1 MFVNHKH
8 WFVPHFTRSRKVVGI
23 SNEIC
28 YVKWAESPR
37 DEQRHRT
44 VPAVFLSEVFVCI
57 WSLEKDR
64 SHSSSWYWRSIHRKF
79 AICSSFGTANSLNQV
94 FAIIWKWVKLWNSD
108 NIIRYLDDQ
117 KELVAHILWFRST
130 HEYYETA
137 KYEGH
142 PTTGDRDRPCSIY
155 SC

>member
-1 MFVNHKH
+1 MKSV
-8 WFVPHFTRSRKVVGI
+8 T
-23 SNEIC
+23 SNELNRP
-28 YVKWAESPR
+28 ETSR
-37 DEQRHRT
+37 GT
-44 VPAVFLSEVFVCI
+44 VRCPLYFLSEVFVCI

-79 AICSSFGTANSLNQV
+79 AICSSFGTANYLNQV

-142 PTTGDRDRPCSIY
+142 PTTGDWDRALNSVCSNIVIPDTRLSDQLY
-155 SC
+155 WLLQWVGWE